1 MLIEIVLTTILIYY
15 LSDQWRRTTR
25 LPPGPYPILFLGNLP
40 QLLFYSWKYGGIVP
54 GFKYIK
60 KKYGP
65 VFTIWF
71 GPLPTVHIADY
82 TLSHEAMVR
91 YGAKYQDRW
100 SPAMMIEGR
109 GDRGVIVSNGQIWQE
124 QRRFSL
130 HVLRNLGVSRNLMEE
145 RIMDEFNLRFD
156 EIDQLPVGSPVN
168 PSQLF
173 DRLVGGVINRMLFS
187 VPIDEKEEMKFY
199 VLKKE
204 LDRFVE
210 VLSFSDVFVKKWMLK
225 VPFLG
230 STWTKKL
237 QPVHDIKA
245 FIRKQI
251 EERKRAIDDGSHM
264 IDEEPKDYTDAFIQ
278 KMRQDAEE
286 GVKDSSFDDESLV
299 VNILDLWTAGQETTS
314 TTLVWAMVFLLK
326 DPEVANK
333 VREELLRVT
342 HCARPLSLKDK
353 PETPYFIAT
362 LTEIQRIASILNLN
376 IFRLSNADAEIGGYS
391 VPKNTV
397 VSAELSLILADD
409 DKFLNPSKFDPSRF
423 ITDPSLASSVIPFG
437 LGRRACLGEALARA
451 ELYLILGN
459 LLLRYSL
466 RSVGGPPPTA
476 ELNKFG
482 IMRKPQHFQMIFN
495 KIA

>member
-1 MLIEIVLTTILIYY
+1 MLIAIVLTTILIYY

-40 QLLFYSWKYGGIVP
+40 QLLFYSWKYGGIVN
-54 GFKYIK
+54 GFKLIK

-100 SPAMMIEGR
+100 SPAMMLEGR

-156 EIDQLPVGSPVN
+156 EIDQLPAGSPVS
-168 PSQLF
+168 PTQLF

-187 VPIDEKEEMKFY
+187 ASIDEKEEMKFY
-199 VLKKE
+199 ELKKD

-225 VPFLG
+225 MPLLG
-230 STWTKKL
+230 SRWTKKV

-245 FIRKQI
+245 FIKGQ
-251 EERKRAIDDGSHM
+251 
-264 IDEEPKDYTDAFIQ
+264 IDE
-278 KMRQDAEE
+278 
-286 GVKDSSFDDESLV
+286 SDESLV
-299 VNILDLWTAGQETTS
+299 VNILDLWAAGQETTS
-314 TTLVWAMVFLLK
+314 TTLVWAMILLLR
-326 DPEVANK
+326 DPMVMDK

-342 HCARPLSLKDK
+342 HGSRPLSLKDK

-362 LTEIQRIASILNLN
+362 LTEIQRLASILNLN
-376 IFRLSNADAEIGGYS
+376 IFRLSNADAEIGGYL

-397 VSAELSLILADD
+397 VSAELCLILADD
-409 DKFLNPSKFDPSRF
+409 DKFSNPSRFDPSRF
-423 ITDPSLASSVIPFG
+423 ILDPSLASSVIPFG

-466 RSVGGPPPTA
+466 SSVGGLPPTA
-476 ELNKFG
+476 EVNKFG